1 MFTLGIVL
9 LTLGCII
16 KICMK
21 LSTREETKALSPQPV
36 GQRSSAIEMMRLRKR
51 SGIIDANLLI
61 ILGALLTLVTAVF
74 N

>member
-1 MFTLGIVL
+1 
-9 LTLGCII
+9 
-16 KICMK
+16 MK